1 MILATSAS
9 SMENTSASNSILD
22 KFPPVVSSVTS
33 PSNSWTKQ
41 QHPADLS
48 TRHQYPLDL
57 VTDKQ
62 QEQHLVTN
70 KQQEEQ
76 LVNNKQQEQHLV
88 TNKQEQPSGGDQQTS
103 PATGPT
109 TMDHLRMLTDTQ
121 KRLEQVG

>member
-1 MILATSAS
+1 
-9 SMENTSASNSILD
+9 MENTSASNSILD

-57 VTDKQ
+57 VTNKQ
-62 QEQHLVTN
+62 EEEHLVTN
-70 KQQEEQ
+70 KQE
-76 LVNNKQQEQHLV
+76 EQHLV

-103 PATGPT
+103 PATCPT

>member
-1 MILATSAS
+1 
-9 SMENTSASNSILD
+9 MENTSASNSILD

-57 VTDKQ
+57 VTNKQ
-62 QEQHLVTN
+62 EEEHLVTN
-70 KQQEEQ
+70 KQQD
-76 LVNNKQQEQHLV
+76 LV
-88 TNKQEQPSGGDQQTS
+88 TNKQDQPAGGGDQQTS

-121 KRLEQVG
+121 KRLEQVR

>member
-1 MILATSAS
+1 
-9 SMENTSASNSILD
+9 MENTSASNSILD

-33 PSNSWTKQ
+33 HSSATSPSNSWAKQ

-57 VTDKQ
+57 VTNKQ
-62 QEQHLVTN
+62 EEEHLVTN
-70 KQQEEQ
+70 KQQD
-76 LVNNKQQEQHLV
+76 LV
-88 TNKQEQPSGGDQQTS
+88 TNKQDQPAGGGDQQTS

-121 KRLEQVG
+121 KRLEQVR

>member
-1 MILATSAS
+1 MMLATSAS

-57 VTDKQ
+57 VT
-62 QEQHLVTN
+62 N
-70 KQQEEQ
+70 KQ
-76 LVNNKQQEQHLV
+76 QQEQHLV
-88 TNKQEQPSGGDQQTS
+88 TNKQEQPAGGDQQTS

>member
-1 MILATSAS
+1 
-9 SMENTSASNSILD
+9 MENTSASILD

-33 PSNSWTKQ
+33 PSNSWTRQ

-57 VTDKQ
+57 VTNKQ

-103 PATGPT
+103 PATCPT